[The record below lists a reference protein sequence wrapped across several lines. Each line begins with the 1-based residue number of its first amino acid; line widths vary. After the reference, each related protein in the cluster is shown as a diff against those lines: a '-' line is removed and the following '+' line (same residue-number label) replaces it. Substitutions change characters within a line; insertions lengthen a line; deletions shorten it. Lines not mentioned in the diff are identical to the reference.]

1 MQCFSKID
9 VQNYLCSFNKILSTM
24 AHKMLC
30 TPPQKNVT
38 IYFIECMIPHHEAAI
53 YMCENLLKYT
63 NYEPLIKIANNI
75 IEMQTR
81 GVEQMKS
88 ILRENNTLYTNSIED
103 SCNYQER
110 YFAIVNLMVD
120 RMNNAPR
127 CNNINLNFVN
137 EMIPHHEGAI
147 SMCNNLLKYNINPK
161 LSNVAKSIIKEQSEG
176 VIQLKTILYN
186 LCK

>member
-1 MQCFSKID
+1 MQCFSKIN
-9 VQNYLCSFNKILSTM
+9 VKNYLFTFNTILSNM

-30 TPPQKNVT
+30 TNPQNNIT

-63 NYEPLIKIANNI
+63 DYEPLIKIANNI

-81 GVEQMKS
+81 GVKQMKL
-88 ILRENNTLYTNSIED
+88 ILKEDNNLYDNSMKDIY
-103 SCNYQER
+103 NYRIR
-110 YFAIVNLMVD
+110 YFSIVHKMIN
-120 RMNNAPR
+120 RMNTAPK

-147 SMCNNLLKYNINPK
+147 AMCKNLLKYNINPK
-161 LSNVAKSIIKEQSEG
+161 LDYVAKSIIQEQSEG
-176 VIQLKTILYN
+176 ILQLKSVLNNI
-186 LCK
+186 CK